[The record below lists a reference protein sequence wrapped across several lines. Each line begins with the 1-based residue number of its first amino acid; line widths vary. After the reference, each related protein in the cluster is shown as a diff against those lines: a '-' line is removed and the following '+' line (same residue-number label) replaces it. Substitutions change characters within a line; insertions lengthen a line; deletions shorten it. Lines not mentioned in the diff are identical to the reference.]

1 MELTCRQ
8 AGDILL
14 PPGAQRDL
22 RGRLARL
29 GGSQPI
35 PTIAACAFDHRT
47 RMLPFIYADTHMVP
61 AGVRTIAA
69 ELIEAGIGP
78 MRIVLQQWNK
88 HFRPSQARLDGEMPQ
103 LILLSSMS
111 LHTEPFRAMLR
122 DIATIPQAQRPL
134 VIAGGSICIYEPWD
148 AFAEGASADL
158 AVTGESYVLL
168 NLLEVLL
175 TERSEGETLR
185 EAFLRVR
192 DQGALD
198 DVPGLVYAKGNDG
211 RVEQL
216 IDTGLQQL
224 LGDFDEL
231 AGMAEPFGILDP
243 PGRHVGLADAP
254 MTPRQVQKRCTLT
267 SLILTQGCK
276 FKCPYCPI
284 PAYNQR
290 QYRTKSGQR
299 IAEDLRAMHEG
310 YGLRT
315 FFGSDDN
322 FFNDEART
330 VDICE
335 ALARAEVAGKPLRK
349 SCRISTEVTVHDT
362 LRLRDHLDLVRKAGL
377 RALWLGVEDLSGT
390 LVSKGQTA
398 DKTAEA
404 FALMRQRGIV
414 PMPMMMHHDGQ
425 PLWTRGSHYGLLN
438 QVALLAR
445 AGASGLQVLMVTPS
459 AGSKLYEETFTSGM
473 VFEAV
478 AGRKVLPH
486 MLDGNY
492 VIASNDDGPWRKQLN
507 ILAAYLYFYNPLR
520 LLGKLL
526 HPRNRQLALDVGMQL
541 WGMWGLAYTIRRTLG
556 WAVRLAIG
564 PIRRRSR
571 PPAPPVPIT
580 APDGSEACHFTAS
593 QQVAG
598 QARAVTNSQD
608 QS

>member
-8 AGDILL
+8 PGDILL

-22 RGRLARL
+22 RSRLAGL
-29 GGSQPI
+29 VGSQPM
-35 PTIAACAFDHRT
+35 PTLVVCAFDHRT

-69 ELIEAGIGP
+69 ELIEANVAPI
-78 MRIVLQQWNK
+78 RIVQQQWNK
-88 HFRPSQARLDGEMPQ
+88 HFRPSQARLDGAMPELL
-103 LILLSSMS
+103 LISSMS
-111 LHTEPFRAMLR
+111 LHTAPFRSLLR
-122 DIATIPQAQRPL
+122 DIAAVPEAQRPL
-134 VIAGGSICIYEPWD
+134 VVAGGSVCIYEPWD
-148 AFAEGASADL
+148 AFAEGASADV

-168 NLLEVLL
+168 HLLEVLL
-175 TERSEGETLR
+175 TERGDGETLR
-185 EAFLRVR
+185 QAYLRVR
-192 DQGALD
+192 DRGAID
-198 DVPGLVYAKGNDG
+198 EVPGLVYPRCSGG
-211 RVEQL
+211 RIERLV
-216 IDTGLQQL
+216 DTGLQRL

-231 AGMAEPFGILDP
+231 AGMAEPFGVLDP
-243 PGRHVGLADAP
+243 PGRRAGLAEKP

-290 QYRTKSGQR
+290 QYRTKSGER

-315 FFGSDDN
+315 FFGTDDN

-362 LRLRDHLDLVRKAGL
+362 LRLRDHLDLVRKAGI

-390 LVSKGQTA
+390 LVSKGQSA

-404 FALMRQRGIV
+404 FALLRQRGIV

-425 PLWTRGSHYGLLN
+425 PLWTRGSCYGLLN
-438 QVALLAR
+438 QVNLLAR
-445 AGASGLQVLMVTPS
+445 AGAGGLQVLMVTPS

-473 VFEAV
+473 VFESV

-492 VIASNDDGPWRKQLN
+492 VIASNDEGPWRKQLN
-507 ILAAYLYFYNPLR
+507 ILAAYLVFYNPLR

-526 HPRNRQLALDVGMQL
+526 HPRNRQLALDMGMQL
-541 WGMWGLAYTIRRTLG
+541 WGMWGLAHTIRRTLG

-564 PIRRRSR
+564 PIRRRRR
-571 PPAPPVPIT
+571 PPAPSVPIT
-580 APDGSEACHFTAS
+580 APDGGAACHFTAEK
-593 QQVAG
+593 QAAG
-598 QARAVTNSQD
+598 QSQLD
-608 QS
+608 TKRKDRC